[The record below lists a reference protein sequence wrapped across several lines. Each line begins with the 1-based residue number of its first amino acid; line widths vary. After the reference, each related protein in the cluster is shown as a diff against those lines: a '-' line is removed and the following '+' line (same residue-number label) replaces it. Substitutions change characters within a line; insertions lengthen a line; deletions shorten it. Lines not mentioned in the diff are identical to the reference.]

1 MFYFWVIIYL
11 TWNKS
16 GGNIAAIF
24 LFAVLFLLHLIVVS
38 IFVVKDSGPV
48 KYSYIYGLLC
58 GLALSVVSFYLL
70 SEYRIYR
77 HKMEGGNRVEVMS
90 TSKKEE

>member
-1 MFYFWVIIYL
+1 MFYFWVIVYL

-16 GGNIAAIF
+16 GGDIAAIF
-24 LFAVLFLLHLIVVS
+24 LFTVLFLLHLIVVL
-38 IFVVKDSGPV
+38 IFVVRNRGPV
-48 KYSYIYGLLC
+48 KYSYLYGLLC
-58 GLALSVVSFYLL
+58 GLALNVVSFYLL

-90 TSKKEE
+90 TGEKQK